1 MAKTGLTGAELVTT
15 VKTNLGD
22 RTDKTTA
29 NLLEWLNLAQVRLGR
44 IRNWSEL
51 FETASVFIT
60 PLTSA
65 SVLGDGGAV
74 IPNYKS
80 YNQQP
85 GTATISTDHTGEAI
99 VYGNGGLK
107 AMESIRM
114 SFGASDADGPF
125 DRSYMLSYLG
135 RRQFRR
141 LLPNPESTLAMQ
153 GYPSVFTEEDEQLYL
168 YKIPNKAYLLEIG
181 YFSWPS
187 DLADD
192 ATTSTFDGK
201 DDILINLASSIGFHS
216 LGMREQ
222 GGQYYAIANA
232 VIADAEAEDGATPSH
247 VITGKGTSST
257 SGNLIGE
264 PWNDPFVNSIG

>member
-1 MAKTGLTGAELVTT
+1 MAKTGLGGSSLVAE
-15 VKTNLGD
+15 VKANLGN

-29 NLLEWLNLAQVRLGR
+29 NILEWLNLAQVRLGR
-44 IRNWSEL
+44 IRTWSEL
-51 FETASVFIT
+51 FETASTFIT
-60 PLTSA
+60 PLTE
-65 SVLGDGGAV
+65 GTT
-74 IPNYKS
+74 YKTT
-80 YNQQP
+80 NQKP
-85 GTATISTDHTGEAI
+85 GTGSETITYA
-99 VYGNGGLK
+99 NGGLK

-114 SFGASDADGPF
+114 SFGASDANGPF

-141 LLPNPESTLAMQ
+141 LLPNPESSLAMQ

-181 YFSWPS
+181 YLSWPS
-187 DLADD
+187 NLADD

-232 VIADAEAEDGATPSH
+232 LIADAEAEDGATPSH

-257 SGNLIGE
+257 SGNFIGE
-264 PWNDPFVNSIG
+264 PSNDPFVNSIG